1 VPDAR
6 VAANGINL
14 PHALTPH
21 VFIWGILRIANMRT
35 ELTSSDLMRQ
45 TLKGHIDHEGV
56 QTLLESAAACDEAQQ
71 CLADGDYEAAL
82 QIALPLVLLQSPVVA
97 NRAKE
102 TAIAAL
108 DELMEQ
114 ALDARQ
120 PRRALRYLDQWLSLE
135 PKGFFPLIRRAE
147 ILQHEIG
154 DLHEAWTAY
163 LQVLRHYPHS
173 IEAFLGLAQLALA
186 EGNPERAY
194 PYILRAWQSLANSE
208 WAYTPSVRTMQ
219 AVFED
224 LYDIT
229 AGMLQW
235 LGSAEEARALTQKA
249 IALLGETE
257 ILKERMQII
266 EELGD

>member
-1 VPDAR
+1 M
-6 VAANGINL
+6 
-14 PHALTPH
+14 
-21 VFIWGILRIANMRT
+21 WT

-45 TLKGHIDHEGV
+45 TLKRHIAHEGV
-56 QTLLESAAACDEAQQ
+56 QTLLEAAAACDEAQL

-82 QIALPLVLLQSPVVA
+82 EIALPLVLLQAPVVA
-97 NRAKE
+97 NRARE

-108 DELMEQ
+108 DELVEQ
-114 ALDARQ
+114 ALDANQ
-120 PRRALRYLDQWLSLE
+120 PRRALRYIDQWLSLE
-135 PKGFFPLIRRAE
+135 PKGFFPLLRRAE
-147 ILQHEIG
+147 LLQHEIG

-163 LQVLRHYPHS
+163 LQVLRHYPNS
-173 IEAFLGLAQLALA
+173 IEAFLGLAELALA

-208 WAYTPSVRTMQ
+208 WAYTPSVRTIQ

-229 AGMLQW
+229 AGMMQW
-235 LGSAEEARALTQKA
+235 LGSAEDARELTQQA

-257 ILKERMQII
+257 LLKERLQII
-266 EELGD
+266 EELSD

>member
-1 VPDAR
+1 
-6 VAANGINL
+6 
-14 PHALTPH
+14 
-21 VFIWGILRIANMRT
+21 
-35 ELTSSDLMRQ
+35 
-45 TLKGHIDHEGV
+45 
-56 QTLLESAAACDEAQQ
+56 
-71 CLADGDYEAAL
+71 
-82 QIALPLVLLQSPVVA
+82 
-97 NRAKE
+97 
-102 TAIAAL
+102 
-108 DELMEQ
+108 
-114 ALDARQ
+114 
-120 PRRALRYLDQWLSLE
+120 
-135 PKGFFPLIRRAE
+135 
-147 ILQHEIG
+147 LQHELG

-208 WAYTPSVRTMQ
+208 WAYTPSVRTLQ

>member
-1 VPDAR
+1 
-6 VAANGINL
+6 
-14 PHALTPH
+14 
-21 VFIWGILRIANMRT
+21 MRT

-56 QTLLESAAACDEAQQ
+56 QTLLEAAAACDEAQV
-71 CLADGDYEAAL
+71 CLADGDYQAAL
-82 QIALPLVLLQSPVVA
+82 EIALPLVLLQSPVVA
-97 NRAKE
+97 TRARE

-108 DELMEQ
+108 DELVEQ
-114 ALDARQ
+114 ALNTNQ
-120 PRRALRYLDQWLSLE
+120 PQRALRYIDQWLSLE
-135 PKGFFPLIRRAE
+135 PKGFFPLLRRAE

-163 LQVLRHYPHS
+163 LQVLRHYPNS
-173 IEAFLGLAQLALA
+173 TEAFLGLAQLALM

-208 WAYTPSVRTMQ
+208 WAYTPSVRTLQ

-235 LGSAEEARALTQKA
+235 LGSTDEARELTQKA

-257 ILKERMQII
+257 LLKERMQII
-266 EELGD
+266 EEAGES

>member
-1 VPDAR
+1 
-6 VAANGINL
+6 
-14 PHALTPH
+14 
-21 VFIWGILRIANMRT
+21 MRNA
-35 ELTSSDLMRQ
+35 
-45 TLKGHIDHEGV
+45 LKGHLDHEGV
-56 QTLLESAAACDEAQQ
+56 QTLLEAAAACDEAQQ
-71 CLADGDYEAAL
+71 CLVDGDYETAL
-82 QIALPLVLLQSPVVA
+82 EIALPLVLLRTPVVA

-108 DELMEQ
+108 DELTEQ
-114 ALDARQ
+114 ALNAGQ
-120 PRRALRYLDQWLSLE
+120 PQRALQYIDQWLSLE
-135 PKGFFPLIRRAE
+135 PKGFFPLVRRAE

-173 IEAFLGLAQLALA
+173 IEAFLGLAQLALS

-194 PYILRAWQSLANSE
+194 PYILRAWQSLSRSE
-208 WAYTPSVRTMQ
+208 WAYTPSARTMQ
-219 AVFED
+219 SVFED

-229 AGMLQW
+229 AGMLHW
-235 LGSAEEARALTQKA
+235 LGSASEARELTEKA

-266 EELGD
+266 EDLGD

>member
-1 VPDAR
+1 
-6 VAANGINL
+6 
-14 PHALTPH
+14 
-21 VFIWGILRIANMRT
+21 MRA
-35 ELTSSDLMRQ
+35 ELTSSDRMRQ
-45 TLKGHIDHEGV
+45 ALKGHLDHEGV
-56 QTLLESAAACDEAQQ
+56 QTLLEAAAACDEAQQ
-71 CLADGDYEAAL
+71 CLADEDYETAL
-82 QIALPLVLLQSPVVA
+82 EIALPLVLLQTPVVA

-114 ALDARQ
+114 ALNAGQ
-120 PRRALRYLDQWLSLE
+120 PRRALQYIDQWLRLE
-135 PKGFFPLIRRAE
+135 PKGFFPLVRRAE
-147 ILQHEIG
+147 IFQHELG

-163 LQVLRHYPHS
+163 LQVLRHYPNS
-173 IEAFLGLAQLALA
+173 IEAFIGLAQLALA

-208 WAYTPSVRTMQ
+208 WAYTPSARTMQ
-219 AVFED
+219 SVFED

-229 AGMLQW
+229 AGMLHW
-235 LGSAEEARALTQKA
+235 LGSADEARELTEKA

-257 ILKERMQII
+257 TLKERMQII

>member
-1 VPDAR
+1 
-6 VAANGINL
+6 
-14 PHALTPH
+14 
-21 VFIWGILRIANMRT
+21 
-35 ELTSSDLMRQ
+35 
-45 TLKGHIDHEGV
+45 
-56 QTLLESAAACDEAQQ
+56 
-71 CLADGDYEAAL
+71 
-82 QIALPLVLLQSPVVA
+82 
-97 NRAKE
+97 
-102 TAIAAL
+102 
-108 DELMEQ
+108 
-114 ALDARQ
+114 
-120 PRRALRYLDQWLSLE
+120 
-135 PKGFFPLIRRAE
+135 
-147 ILQHEIG
+147 
-154 DLHEAWTAY
+154 

-173 IEAFLGLAQLALA
+173 IEAFLGLAQLALM

-208 WAYTPSVRTMQ
+208 WAYTPSVRTLQ

>member
-1 VPDAR
+1 MPCRRRLRNRSGTRTAVS
-6 VAANGINL
+6 
-14 PHALTPH
+14 LTP
-21 VFIWGILRIANMRT
+21 IACGGKPREGDGNRRT
-35 ELTSSDLMRQ
+35 GRAYGASVGRPSAPARAPLHRPVAEL
-45 TLKGHIDHEGV
+45 GAEG
-56 QTLLESAAACDEAQQ
+56 L
-71 CLADGDYEAAL
+71 
-82 QIALPLVLLQSPVVA
+82 
-97 NRAKE
+97 
-102 TAIAAL
+102 
-108 DELMEQ
+108 
-114 ALDARQ
+114 
-120 PRRALRYLDQWLSLE
+120 
-135 PKGFFPLIRRAE
+135 FPLDSSRRNFAARTWRPTRGVDG
-147 ILQHEIG
+147 IPPSASPLSPQYRG
-154 DLHEAWTAY
+154 VSRTGATR
-163 LQVLRHYPHS
+163 V
-173 IEAFLGLAQLALA
+173 A

-208 WAYTPSVRTMQ
+208 WAYTPSVRTLQ

>member
-1 VPDAR
+1 
-6 VAANGINL
+6 
-14 PHALTPH
+14 
-21 VFIWGILRIANMRT
+21 MRA
-35 ELTSSDLMRQ
+35 ELTSSDRMRNA
-45 TLKGHIDHEGV
+45 LKGHLDHEGV
-56 QTLLESAAACDEAQQ
+56 QTLLEAAAACDEAQQ
-71 CLADGDYEAAL
+71 CLVDGDYETAL
-82 QIALPLVLLQSPVVA
+82 EIALPLVLLRTPVVA

-108 DELMEQ
+108 DELTEQ
-114 ALDARQ
+114 ALNAGQ
-120 PRRALRYLDQWLSLE
+120 PQRALQYIDQWLSLE
-135 PKGFFPLIRRAE
+135 PKGFFPLVRRAE

-173 IEAFLGLAQLALA
+173 IEAFLGLAQLALS

-194 PYILRAWQSLANSE
+194 PYILRAWQSLSRSE
-208 WAYTPSVRTMQ
+208 WAYTPSARTMQ
-219 AVFED
+219 SVFED

-229 AGMLQW
+229 AGMLHW
-235 LGSAEEARALTQKA
+235 LGSASEARELTEKA

-266 EELGD
+266 EDLGD

>member
-1 VPDAR
+1 LATYTR
-6 VAANGINL
+6 RGLHTCKCFAI
-14 PHALTPH
+14 TPTASRR
-21 VFIWGILRIANMRT
+21 F
-35 ELTSSDLMRQ
+35 SDWRN
-45 TLKGHIDHEGV
+45 
-56 QTLLESAAACDEAQQ
+56 S
-71 CLADGDYEAAL
+71 
-82 QIALPLVLLQSPVVA
+82 
-97 NRAKE
+97 R
-102 TAIAAL
+102 
-108 DELMEQ
+108 
-114 ALDARQ
+114 
-120 PRRALRYLDQWLSLE
+120 
-135 PKGFFPLIRRAE
+135 
-147 ILQHEIG
+147 
-154 DLHEAWTAY
+154 
-163 LQVLRHYPHS
+163 
-173 IEAFLGLAQLALA
+173 LA

-208 WAYTPSVRTMQ
+208 WAYTPSVRTLQ

>member
-1 VPDAR
+1 
-6 VAANGINL
+6 
-14 PHALTPH
+14 
-21 VFIWGILRIANMRT
+21 
-35 ELTSSDLMRQ
+35 MRQ

-120 PRRALRYLDQWLSLE
+120 PRRALRYIDQWLSLE

-147 ILQHEIG
+147 ILQHETWRPTRG
-154 DLHEAWTAY
+154 VDCL
-163 LQVLRHYPHS
+163 
-173 IEAFLGLAQLALA
+173 LA
-186 EGNPERAY
+186 
-194 PYILRAWQSLANSE
+194 
-208 WAYTPSVRTMQ
+208 
-219 AVFED
+219 
-224 LYDIT
+224 
-229 AGMLQW
+229 
-235 LGSAEEARALTQKA
+235 SASPLPPQH
-249 IALLGETE
+249 
-257 ILKERMQII
+257 
-266 EELGD
+266 